1 MTSVPM
7 SIKKSSLKLLLPL
20 ILILGAT
27 LRLLFLFTPPMD
39 SDQAITGL
47 MARHILGGEF
57 PFFFYGQDYAGSIE
71 AYLVSII
78 FFFLGA
84 NRFTLDLTIVVESI
98 FFIIFIYYLARR
110 LFDQNT
116 ALLSALFTAFSSYYL
131 IFHSILARAAYIEIP
146 IIGVLLFI
154 FSHKIIYDDEPSGR
168 NYFFVGFLSGLGV
181 WTHLLIVFYL
191 PPIFLLLLIKD
202 KWFWAR
208 KAILFFFLGLLLGGL
223 PLWVHN
229 TVHPLVTWHYILEG
243 AGNKQTALMSLI
255 DFFLYRFPEALG
267 VMDNEHHLFFIPFF
281 SFFMYVTYLALFLFQ
296 FVSRRKSF
304 LALCKL
310 KIRGSNGFDLLLLF
324 LLLYPVIFS
333 LSGFDAAHTSR
344 YLQPVF
350 ACLPILLAAFTK
362 RLKCASVVLAS
373 LFLVLHLFSNL
384 YGTIA
389 DLPLISK
396 SQVTQFR
403 QARENDR
410 DLFSF
415 LKKKKITYVYTPDY
429 WRSVQLTFD
438 AREEIIF
445 AQSEGDRYP
454 HYTRLIDRNPQ
465 PAFLFRGDHKGF
477 ETSLI
482 NIGGTFQKS
491 QISGYT
497 IYYGFSPPSYRFI
510 DLLPSK
516 WRATADS
523 DSKAA
528 QFVFDRNLSTRWSPD
543 SSQNAEQVLRVD
555 LGEIVPHLG
564 RITLLA
570 GNGENAPRGLRMEIS
585 SDGRNWQI
593 LRETSG
599 FWGALFWSGPHP
611 FYRPEEGRIDLVFP
625 PQAGRFLRFTQQD
638 KDPRHSWA
646 VTECFVYQAQPRLE
660 QIAYDVKKLVSY
672 LKQQDIPNIYT
683 TPWIQSQF
691 PPDWPAKQI
700 GLSPQEEGEGAI
712 HSLSNPVFVVAKD
725 EALPLVHF
733 LKNSLRQTYD
743 EKDIGG
749 LRVFSFHSP
758 SGRYLPLSKK
768 KWRFQTNY
776 NPGKAPLAGDGKITT
791 RWTTDKPQVPG
802 TFFEIDLGKKEM
814 VARVRLL
821 TGNSRNDYPRGF
833 EIRYS
838 TDGRTWTSLNATM
851 SPHILH
857 WTGET
862 LLKGS
867 EDLDVTFPPAPM
879 RYLKIIQTG
888 RDAVYYWSIHEVEV
902 YGKN

>member
-1 MTSVPM
+1 M

-20 ILILGAT
+20 ILILGAA

-110 LFDQNT
+110 IFDQNT

-154 FSHKIIYDDEPSGR
+154 FSHKIIYGDEPSGR

-181 WTHLLIVFYL
+181 WTHLLIIFYL
-191 PPIFLLLLIKD
+191 PPLFLLLLIKD
-202 KWFWAR
+202 KWFWVR
-208 KAILFFFLGLLLGGL
+208 KTILFFFLGLLLGGL

-229 TVHPLVTWHYILEG
+229 TVHPLVTWHYLFDN
-243 AGNKQTALMSLI
+243 AGGNESALISLK

-267 VMDNEHHLFFIPFF
+267 VMDNEHHLFFIPYF
-281 SFFMYVTYLALFLFQ
+281 SFFIYVTYLALFLFQ
-296 FVSRRKSF
+296 FVSRRKGF

-350 ACLPILLAAFTK
+350 AGLPILLAAFTM
-362 RLKCASVVLAS
+362 RLKCASVILAS
-373 LFLVLHLFSNL
+373 LFLVFHLFSNL
-384 YGTIA
+384 YGTITE
-389 DLPLISK
+389 LPLISK

-415 LKKKKITYVYTPDY
+415 LKGKKITYVYTPDY

-445 AQSEGDRYP
+445 AQSVDDRYP
-454 HYTRLIDRNPQ
+454 HYTGLIDGDPR
-465 PAFLFRGDHKGF
+465 PAFLLRGDHKGF
-477 ETSLI
+477 EDSLI
-482 NIGGTFQKS
+482 NIGGTFKKS
-491 QISGYT
+491 QVSGYT
-497 IYYGFSPPSYRFI
+497 IYYDFLPPPYRFTELMPT
-510 DLLPSK
+510 D
-516 WRATADS
+516 WRATAN
-523 DSKAA
+523 A
-528 QFVFDRNLSTRWSPD
+528 FPETTMNIFDRDLTTRWSSEAP
-543 SSQNAEQVLRVD
+543 QKAGLALEID
-555 LGEIVPHLG
+555 LGKTVPDLG

-570 GNGENAPRGLRMEIS
+570 GKPTNGPRGLRLEIS
-585 SDGRNWQI
+585 TDGQQWQ
-593 LRETSG
+593 LMGETPEFEGS
-599 FWGALFWSGPHP
+599 LFWSGPHP
-611 FYRPEEGRIDLVFP
+611 FYRPEEGRIDMVFP
-625 PQAGRFLRFTQQD
+625 PQAGRFLRFTQLGN
-638 KDPRHSWA
+638 DPRYPWSVA
-646 VTECFVYQAQPRLE
+646 VCFIYQAHPRSKE
-660 QIAYDVKKLVSY
+660 GSHDAKKLVSY
-672 LKQQDIPNIYT
+672 LRQFDVTRIYT
-683 TPWIQSQF
+683 TPWVQSQF
-691 PPDWPAKQI
+691 PPEWRAPKGRLGFQ
-700 GLSPQEEGEGAI
+700 GEGEGLV
-712 HSLSNPVFVVAKD
+712 HSLSNPVFVVEKGNAP
-725 EALPLVHF
+725 ALTQF
-733 LKNSLRQTYD
+733 LRDNLKRAYEEQEID
-743 EKDIGG
+743 GH
-749 LRVFSFHSP
+749 RVFSLVS
-758 SGRYLPLSKK
+758 SSDQYLPLPRKN
-768 KWRFQTNY
+768 WGFQTNY
-776 NPGKAPLAGDGKITT
+776 NPGKARLAADGKITT
-791 RWTTDKPQVPG
+791 RWTTDRPQVPG
-802 TFFEIDLGKKEM
+802 AFFEIDLREEKK
-814 VARVRLL
+814 VARVRLSV
-821 TGNSRNDYPRGF
+821 GSSANDYPRGY
-833 EIRYS
+833 EMRYS
-838 TDGRTWTSLNATM
+838 TDGRTWTSLNALL
-851 SPHILH
+851 SPHLLH

-867 EDLDVTFPPAPM
+867 EDLDVTFPPTPM

-888 RDAVYYWSIHEVEV
+888 RAAVYYWSIHEVEV
-902 YGKN
+902 YTKN